1 MSVTPFP
8 GLHTTANIDADDHV
22 TAARQL
28 AEDAQT
34 WLAELDA
41 LLDEAHLA
49 CGGATQIRP
58 RRR

>member
-1 MSVTPFP
+1 MNVVPFP
-8 GLHTTANIDADDHV
+8 GLHTSANTDADDHV
-22 TAARQL
+22 QTARQL

-41 LLDEAHLA
+41 VLDEAHLA
-49 CGGATQIRP
+49 CGGATQVRP